1 MRSGDREMGRWGEW
15 RTLPPSPHPPIS
27 PYPRAGFTLLEIL
40 VVIVIIGILASL
52 ALVGV
57 TYAIK
62 TSKISNTQAM
72 LSTMQGALD
81 NYHTRWRD
89 YPPSTLADY
98 KVKVPNNTNN
108 GVESLVAS
116 LSSKQ
121 KGGIL
126 YQPPTQ
132 EMYAN
137 ADGDDLP
144 KNPTESYLAESGA
157 YALLEYTDFF
167 GNPLVYLHHNDYA
180 RAPAPLTTYL
190 GAAGGQ
196 EQSFKPL
203 KGAGSSWAM
212 PDKYQLVSPGPDGIL
227 GTEDDLRQF

>member
-1 MRSGDREMGRWGEW
+1 MRTTDR
-15 RTLPPSPHPPIS
+15 
-27 PYPRAGFTLLEIL
+27 GFTLIEIL

-52 ALVGV
+52 ALIGV

-62 TSKISNTQAM
+62 SSKVSNTQAM
-72 LSTMQGALD
+72 LSTIQGALD

-89 YPPSTLADY
+89 YPPSSVGDY
-98 KVKVPNNTNN
+98 RGVKVPNDTNS

-132 EMYAN
+132 EMYVN
-137 ADGDDLP
+137 TDADELP
-144 KNPTESYLAESGA
+144 RNPTESYLADTGA
-157 YALLEYTDFF
+157 YPLLEYSDFF

-180 RAPAPLTTYL
+180 KAPAALVTYL
-190 GAAGGQ
+190 AAPGAQ
-196 EQSFKPL
+196 EQTFKPC
-203 KGAGSSWAM
+203 KGAGTSWAM
-212 PDKYQLVSPGPDGIL
+212 PDKFQLVSPGPDGIL
-227 GTEDDLRQF
+227 GTADDLRQF